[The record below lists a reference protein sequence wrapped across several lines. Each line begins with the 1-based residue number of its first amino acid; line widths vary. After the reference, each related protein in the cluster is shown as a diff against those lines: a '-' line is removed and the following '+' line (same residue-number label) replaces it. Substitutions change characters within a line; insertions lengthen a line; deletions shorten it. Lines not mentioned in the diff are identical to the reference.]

1 MLNAARNRDKE
12 NEMENKKRVE
22 ECLERLEGAEKAL
35 REASVSM
42 IESESDL
49 DYALIEIMLKESA
62 NIRRQMDV
70 IKGVIPLMSSS
81 SQHEFSS
88 AFHPSNSGIDDSAF
102 PICFVYNGF
111 LYKIGLKEKEKGGYW
126 SKKVSV
132 QEAREIM
139 ECIFS
144 MDDDQFKQKDI
155 VRKMRKDTPIYRVGI
170 VVDALKQTGYIDS
183 PHRGFYRILKG
194 DPGEWMEDVKMIPER
209 GDLVMKSRK

>member
-1 MLNAARNRDKE
+1 MKNKE
-12 NEMENKKRVE
+12 RVE
-22 ECLERLEGAEKAL
+22 ECLNCLEGAEKAL

-62 NIRRQMDV
+62 NIRQQMDV

-81 SQHEFSS
+81 SQHELSS
-88 AFHPSNSGIDDSAF
+88 VSYSSNSDTNDSAF
-102 PICFVYNGF
+102 PICFVHNGF

-132 QEAREIM
+132 QEAGEIM

-144 MDDDQFKQKDI
+144 MDDAQFKQKDI

-170 VVDALKQTGYIDS
+170 TVDALKQTGCIDS
-183 PHRGFYRILKG
+183 PRRGFYRVLKG
-194 DPGEWMEDVKMIPER
+194 NPSEWMEDVKKIPER